1 MPKAHEKKSNFW
13 AGVWDLLKFAAL
25 AAVIV
30 LPIRAYVAQPFIVSG
45 RSMIPTFQEGQYL
58 IVDEISYHLHDPQR
72 GDVVIFKYPK
82 DPSKYFIKRVMG
94 LPGET
99 LEIRGGDVIIYN
111 KENPEGIEIDQPFV
125 ENTSNNNMK
134 TELGADE
141 YFVMGDNRRES
152 SDSRYWGAV
161 PRDMMIGRALVRLFP
176 IAKASYLPGDFKN

>member
-1 MPKAHEKKSNFW
+1 M
-13 AGVWDLLKFAAL
+13 V
-25 AAVIV
+25 
-30 LPIRAYVAQPFIVSG
+30 
-45 RSMIPTFQEGQYL
+45 PTFQDGQYL

-99 LEIRGGDVIIYN
+99 VEVKGSDVIIYN
-111 KENPEGIEIDQPFV
+111 TENPDGLKLSQPFV
-125 ENTSNNNMK
+125 ENTSNNNMR
-134 TELGADE
+134 TELGEGE

-176 IAKASYLPGDFKN
+176 IAQASYLPGDFKN